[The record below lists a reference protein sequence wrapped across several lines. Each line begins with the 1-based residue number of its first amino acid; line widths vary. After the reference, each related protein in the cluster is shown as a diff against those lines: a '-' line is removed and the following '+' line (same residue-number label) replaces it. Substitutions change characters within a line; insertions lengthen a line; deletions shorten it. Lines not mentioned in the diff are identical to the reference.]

1 MRDGITDLSAVA
13 SVAIL
18 QALEALVELLDLDDE
33 VGDGVEEPVEEE
45 RGGDEKS
52 VALTLHDGFLVAEVF
67 GGGAG
72 FTLAAGTRLVLPVNV
87 HEEEE
92 AEGDD
97 REERLQQVAGDRDQT
112 LAEGVEAGD
121 REENDHYGLCGG
133 GVAQHNPL

>member
-1 MRDGITDLSAVA
+1 MRDVTTDLSGVA

-18 QALEALVELLDLDDE
+18 QAFEALVELLDLDDE

-45 RGGDEKS
+45 RGGDEEG
-52 VALTLHDGFLVAEVF
+52 VALALHDGFLVAEVF

-92 AEGDD
+92 AEGDH
-97 REERLQQVAGDRDQT
+97 REERLQQIAGDRDQT
-112 LAEGVEAGD
+112 LAEGVETGD
-121 REENDHYGLCGG
+121 REKDDHYGLCGR
-133 GVAQHNPL
+133 GVA

>member
-1 MRDGITDLSAVA
+1 MEQQTYLSVVA

-18 QALEALVELLDLDDE
+18 QAFEALVELLDLDDE

-45 RGGDEKS
+45 GGGDEEG
-52 VALTLHDGFLVAEVF
+52 VALALHDGFLVAEVF

-72 FTLAAGTRLVLPVNV
+72 FALAAGTRLVLPVNV

-92 AEGDD
+92 AEGND
-97 REERLQQVAGDRDQT
+97 REEGLQEVAGDGDET

-121 REENDHYGLCGG
+121 GEKNDHYGLCGRS
-133 GVAQHNPL
+133 VA